1 MIDYLERLFVRE
13 GEEDSSSPSSLQM
26 EEGAQVQSVSRFRE
40 EEQWQQEAQRRL
52 ERALSMPGAG
62 AVRLPEERPEPLP
75 QPLLSREEPVFDN
88 FRMQESIR
96 VRETDGVQE
105 LERRLRRD
113 SRRYDSGF
121 FQY

>member
-13 GEEDSSSPSSLQM
+13 GEEDGSSPSLLQM
-26 EEGAQVQSVSRFRE
+26 EEAQIQSVSRFRE
-40 EEQWQQEAQRRL
+40 EQWQKEAQRRL
-52 ERALSMPGAG
+52 ERALSVPAAG
-62 AVRLPEERPEPLP
+62 AVRLPEERPEPLVRP
-75 QPLLSREEPVFDN
+75 ILSREEPVFDN
-88 FRMQESIR
+88 FRAQESIQI
-96 VRETDGVQE
+96 RETDGVQE